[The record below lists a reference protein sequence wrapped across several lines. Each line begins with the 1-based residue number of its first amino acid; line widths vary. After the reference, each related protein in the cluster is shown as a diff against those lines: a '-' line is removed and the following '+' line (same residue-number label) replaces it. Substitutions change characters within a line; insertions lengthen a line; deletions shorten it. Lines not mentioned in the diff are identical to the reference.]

1 MNNDNL
7 NNMYGNEEQN
17 TQSNDSMNTNQNIN
31 DMYGNPP
38 SEPAQP
44 VVDVKPET
52 NEQPAE
58 NQNPAPAQQPVATQT
73 AAAQEPVKTQGSF
86 GWAILGFFI
95 PIVGWI
101 LYFSW
106 KNTKPGDAKMAGIGG
121 TVGFILNLI
130 LLNMN

>member
-1 MNNDNL
+1 MTL
-7 NNMYGNEEQN
+7 FIILSGMK
-17 TQSNDSMNTNQNIN
+17 
-31 DMYGNPP
+31 
-38 SEPAQP
+38 
-44 VVDVKPET
+44 VW
-52 NEQPAE
+52 
-58 NQNPAPAQQPVATQT
+58 
-73 AAAQEPVKTQGSF
+73 QGIV
-86 GWAILGFFI
+86 GMIVCLLIGAILGFFI